1 MSPPTNMSRFATA
14 RQSSYGTLPVPSVF
28 TKKRA
33 SFSLLAAIIVTGACL
48 SILLCVA
55 TSPVSWSSSPPR
67 MRLAAES
74 VVPLTSAQLIQPRQI
89 HLAYAGATPGT
100 GMTVSWA
107 SYRRVNDSTLWV
119 GTSPTDLTLATVA
132 AETVSYYADDVYSLF
147 TYHATLTG
155 LTPRSKYFYRVG
167 SASDASNVSPVYHF
181 HTAREPRDDDDTSF
195 EIAVYAD
202 FGERNAQDTVS
213 LLLGLKE
220 RFDFIWH
227 VGDISYADNA
237 FHTLN
242 ADTAALGFVYEKAYN
257 AWMDALGPA
266 MSQVPYMTTVGNH
279 EAECYSPICL
289 YSPEKQ
295 AQLSNYSAYN
305 ARFRMPSGDS
315 HGAANMW
322 YSWSHGF
329 VHFISVSSE
338 TDYDGAP
345 TNNKGTKVRNGGF
358 GDQLA
363 WLQADLA
370 RVNRSE
376 TPWVILGSHRP
387 IYGLKVYKP
396 NGDPKTKHRALL
408 NAFEPLLLKY
418 KVDAV
423 VSGHQHAY
431 ERHLPIAYN
440 EPVVAGVS
448 ADKAVYESPR
458 APVYIVSGSC
468 GSTGGHE
475 PYVDVA
481 AQTWNVMYDNVHF
494 GISTLKVNKTALEWS
509 FVHAA
514 DGAIID
520 RFVMTKQ

>member
-1 MSPPTNMSRFATA
+1 MSRFATA

-202 FGERNAQDTVS
+202 FGERNAQDTV
-213 LLLGLKE
+213 
-220 RFDFIWH
+220 
-227 VGDISYADNA
+227 
-237 FHTLN
+237 
-242 ADTAALGFVYEKAYN
+242 
-257 AWMDALGPA
+257 
-266 MSQVPYMTTVGNH
+266 PYMTTVGNH

-345 TNNKGTKVRNGGF
+345 TNNKGT
-358 GDQLA
+358 
-363 WLQADLA
+363 
-370 RVNRSE
+370 
-376 TPWVILGSHRP
+376 
-387 IYGLKVYKP
+387 KVYKP